1 MPAND
6 QSFHGQLFQACY
18 INSFLHENHRAGT
31 WMRDEWR
38 GVGEAGGA
46 ELLSPVVWVLLYQ
59 ENYPSSQGFCAL
71 IS

>member
-1 MPAND
+1 
-6 QSFHGQLFQACY
+6 
-18 INSFLHENHRAGT
+18 
-31 WMRDEWR
+31 MRDEWR